1 MTPLPGAPFKAV
13 RPAARLAATLAMVL
27 ASSLSQ
33 AANPAENPAAPVQD
47 SSAASPASAATAP
60 PRLARVRPR
69 IESWPELIEARGNI
83 MPWQETLIGTEVGG
97 LRLLSVEVNVG
108 DVVKKGQVLARLNP
122 TTVEVDLEAANAHL
136 VEAEAGLA
144 QAAATLERANR
155 LAPGGGVSQQELT
168 LYQTQKHTAEARLN
182 AARAQVRT
190 QQLRLDFATLVAPD
204 DGIISSR
211 AAAEGAIVQAGSE
224 LFRLIRQGRLEWR
237 AEVRGETL
245 LKLAPE
251 QEATVRSPLGPA
263 VRGRVRQVSPT
274 IDLKTG
280 NGLVYVDLPPDT
292 HLKAGL
298 HVGGTLTMGQRQVL
312 TLPVS
317 ALLREPGRTR
327 VLKLDAGGRIEAVTV
342 RTGSERDGRVEIVAG
357 IDEHSELVA
366 EPDEQL
372 LAATRPAPPDLAP
385 AQAAFPN
392 ALPSTSPAATVE
404 GGGSQPGMR
413 ARD

>member
-1 MTPLPGAPFKAV
+1 MPIFSPSRRHGAV
-13 RPAARLAATLAMVL
+13 LTLLLVTA
-27 ASSLSQ
+27 SLSLAQ
-33 AANPAENPAAPVQD
+33 TPTPNPTENPTAPVQQD
-47 SSAASPASAATAP
+47 ATAP
-60 PRLARVRPR
+60 VAAQTEPSPRPALIKPR
-69 IESWPELIEARGNI
+69 IETWPELIEARGNI
-83 MPWQETLIGTEVGG
+83 MPWQEALIGTEVGG

-122 TTVEVDLEAANAHL
+122 TTVEVELEAANAHL

-144 QAAATLERANR
+144 QATATLERANR

-190 QQLRLDFATLVAPD
+190 QQLKLDFATLVAPD

-245 LKLAPE
+245 LKLAPD
-251 QEATVRSPLGPA
+251 QQALVRSPLGPA
-263 VRGRVRQVSPT
+263 VHGRVRQVSPT

-292 HLKAGL
+292 NLKAGL
-298 HVGGTLTMGQRQVL
+298 HVSGTLTMGQRKVL
-312 TLPVS
+312 TLPAT
-317 ALLREPGRTR
+317 ALLRQPDGLR
-327 VLKLDAGGRIEAVTV
+327 VLKLADDGRVVPVAV
-342 RTGSERDGRVEIVAG
+342 RTGSEKDGRVEIVSG
-357 IDEHSELVA
+357 VDEHTEVVA
-366 EPDEQL
+366 ENPERL
-372 LAATRPAPPDLAP
+372 LADPTPAVPATAVPRSGD
-385 AQAAFPN
+385 
-392 ALPSTSPAATVE
+392 
-404 GGGSQPGMR
+404 
-413 ARD
+413 

>member
-1 MTPLPGAPFKAV
+1 MIFPMTLLPAAAS
-13 RPAARLAATLAMVL
+13 RAARLAASLAL
-27 ASSLSQ
+27 LIASSLSQ
-33 AANPAENPAAPVQD
+33 G
-47 SSAASPASAATAP
+47 ASPASSPEASSTASPAAAVQDSAVSPATATAAAP
-60 PRLARVRPR
+60 QAVPQAVPQAARIRPR
-69 IESWPELIEARGNI
+69 IENWPELIEARGSI

-97 LRLLSVEVNVG
+97 LRLLSVEANVG

-122 TTVEVDLEAANAHL
+122 TTVEVELEAANAHL

-292 HLKAGL
+292 NLKAGL

-342 RTGSERDGRVEIVAG
+342 RTGSERDGRIEIVAG

-372 LAATRPAPPDLAP
+372 LAGTPSASPELERP
-385 AQAAFPN
+385 
-392 ALPSTSPAATVE
+392 
-404 GGGSQPGMR
+404 PGAR
-413 ARD
+413 AEH

>member
-1 MTPLPGAPFKAV
+1 MTISPCS
-13 RPAARLAATLAMVL
+13 RLLAILTVLLLAT
-27 ASSLSQ
+27 ASLTHAQ
-33 AANPAENPAAPVQD
+33 TPAPVQD
-47 SSAASPASAATAP
+47 GTTAAVTLAPAAQAEPA
-60 PRLARVRPR
+60 RKLARLHPR
-69 IESWPELIEARGNI
+69 SETWPEVIEARGNI

-122 TTVEVDLEAANAHL
+122 TTVEVELEAANAHL

-144 QAAATLERANR
+144 QATATLERANR

-182 AARAQVRT
+182 ASRAQVRT

-251 QEATVRSPLGPA
+251 QEAMVRSPLGPA
-263 VRGRVRQVSPT
+263 VHGRVRQVSPT

-292 HLKAGL
+292 NLKAGL
-298 HVGGTLTMGQRQVL
+298 HVGGTLTMGQRKVL
-312 TLPVS
+312 TLPVT
-317 ALLREPGRTR
+317 ALLRQPGSTR
-327 VLKLDAGGRIEAVTV
+327 VLKVDGEDRIEAIVV

-366 EPDEQL
+366 APSEQL
-372 LAATRPAPPDLAP
+372 LAETRPALPDPAP
-385 AQAAFPN
+385 PN
-392 ALPSTSPAATVE
+392 AAPTKPNPVNPSPAATVD
-404 GGGSQPGMR
+404 GGAGQSGH
-413 ARD
+413 